1 MGLLVRLVEQTLVA
15 RELLAQCS
23 AAGGQQA
30 WAQAHGLSLAYV
42 NDVLHGRRQPGKR
55 ICAALGFRR
64 VVLYE
69 PVRQENEP

>member
-1 MGLLVRLVEQTLVA
+1 MGLLERLLKQAEVA
-15 RELLAQCS
+15 CELFARCS
-23 AAGGQQA
+23 SAGGQQA